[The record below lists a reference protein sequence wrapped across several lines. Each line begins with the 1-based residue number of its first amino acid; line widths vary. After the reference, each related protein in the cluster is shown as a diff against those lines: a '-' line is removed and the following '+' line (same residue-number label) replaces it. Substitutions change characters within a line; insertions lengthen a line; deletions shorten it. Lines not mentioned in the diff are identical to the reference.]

1 MPRFIAEK
9 IQVETA
15 GEVKQPVALT
25 WRGTDYTVTEVIAS
39 WFDWGF
45 SAASKQK
52 DWRTRRHRNYFRLR
66 MNTNEVFE
74 IYLDRPPA
82 SAEGDWVLY
91 QILSSD
97 DQAADHGPPG
107 DQC

>member
-1 MPRFIAEK
+1 MPRFVGEK
-9 IQVETA
+9 IDVVTG

-25 WRGTDYTVTEVIAS
+25 WRKQDYAVAEVISS

-45 SAASKQK
+45 SAATKQK

-66 MNTNEVFE
+66 MASGEIFE

-82 SAEGDWVLY
+82 SAEGEWVLY
-91 QILSSD
+91 QVLDTLDSR
-97 DQAADHGPPG
+97 
-107 DQC
+107 

>member
-1 MPRFIAEK
+1 MPRFIGEK
-9 IQVETA
+9 IVVETG

-25 WRGTDYTVTEVIAS
+25 WRKQDYTVAEVIAS

-45 SAASKQK
+45 SAATKQK

-66 MNTNEVFE
+66 LTSGEIFE

-82 SAEGDWVLY
+82 SAEGEWVLY
-91 QILSSD
+91 QILDTLDS
-97 DQAADHGPPG
+97 Q
-107 DQC
+107 